1 MALLLVRRFALL
13 RLLLLHCGRGTT
25 DPIVGQTDGLA
36 ATEES
41 VPTGQ
46 YQSVGREG
54 QYSSSSVVDAAA
66 ASAATATA
74 ATAVLSEQLRKL
86 RPIKVVGWLDCVVA
100 THVPNSA
107 EW

>member
-25 DPIVGQTDGLA
+25 DPIVGHTDGLA

-41 VPTGQ
+41 VPSEQ
-46 YQSVGREG
+46 YQSLVRKGQ

-66 ASAATATA
+66 ASAATA
-74 ATAVLSEQLRKL
+74 L
-86 RPIKVVGWLDCVVA
+86 RP
-100 THVPNSA
+100 
-107 EW
+107 

>member
-74 ATAVLSEQLRKL
+74 DTAVLSEQLRKL
-86 RPIKVVGWLDCVVA
+86 RPIKVVVG
-100 THVPNSA
+100 
-107 EW
+107 